1 MISVQVLPDA
11 DPEER
16 IQAQIVYLGKP
27 SKGVEKCHKER
38 KAAYERCTIN
48 AATVLND

>member
-11 DPEER
+11 DPKER
-16 IQAQIVYLGKP
+16 IQEQIVYLGKT

-38 KAAYERCTIN
+38 KAAHERCTLN
-48 AATVLND
+48 VATILND